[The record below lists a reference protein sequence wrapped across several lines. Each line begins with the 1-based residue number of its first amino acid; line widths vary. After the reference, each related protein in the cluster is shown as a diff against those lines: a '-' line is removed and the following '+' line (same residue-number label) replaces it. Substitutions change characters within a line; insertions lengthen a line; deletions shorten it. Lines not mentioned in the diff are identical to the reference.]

1 MDKEEAKINCPIFQ
15 KQEPT
20 IKNITGDINL
30 AERIWEKVGFAQ
42 ELLREVEVLLSCP
55 NYDDKRLECKN
66 CRFIANL
73 RKRTANI
80 IVKAKKLA

>member
-1 MDKEEAKINCPIFQ
+1 MHKEEPKINCPIFQ

-20 IKNITGDINL
+20 IKNITGDINS
-30 AERIWEKVGFAQ
+30 AKQIWEKVGFAQ

-80 IVKAKKLA
+80 IIKAKKLA